1 MRIRFALSLVF
12 CLVVHA
18 GIASAEEATVQYR
31 LTGLF
36 QPDRVE
42 DLRKQ
47 TGALQ
52 VGGPTDSPTSVRLV
66 DVNYDTTVVTF
77 GYDAASRHF
86 KNAKPDQV
94 RERIGNVLRN
104 VSKGAFNIFPLSEL
118 KPEQRK
124 EERIA
129 VAGLDCKGCAYGAYR
144 TVAAIDGVE
153 RATVSFKEGW
163 LVAWIDPAR
172 TNRDALIAAL
182 EKARVTVVKDDAAP
196 ASAKTASAA
205 ATTTPTAR

>member
-1 MRIRFALSLVF
+1 MRFVLSIFF
-12 CLVVHA
+12 CLAVHA
-18 GIASAEEATVQYR
+18 GIASAEEVTVQYR

-42 DLRKQ
+42 DLRQQ
-47 TGALQ
+47 TSMLQ
-52 VGGPTDSPTSVRLV
+52 IGSPTDSPAQVRLV

-77 GYDAASRHF
+77 GYDPASKHF
-86 KNAKPDQV
+86 KNAKADQV
-94 RERIGNVLRN
+94 RERISNVLRN
-104 VSKGAFNIFPLSEL
+104 VSKGAFNIFSVSEL

-144 TVAAIDGVE
+144 TVASIDGVE

-163 LVAWIDPAR
+163 LTASIDPAR
-172 TNRDALIAAL
+172 TNREALITAL
-182 EKARVTVVKDDAAP
+182 EKARVTVVKSDAAP
-196 ASAKTASAA
+196 APAPTPAKTASA
-205 ATTTPTAR
+205 TSTAK

>member
-1 MRIRFALSLVF
+1 MRFVLSIFF
-12 CLVVHA
+12 CLAVHA
-18 GIASAEEATVQYR
+18 GIASAEEVTVQYR

-36 QPDRVE
+36 QPDRVD
-42 DLRKQ
+42 DLRQQ
-47 TGALQ
+47 TSALQ
-52 VGGPTDSPTSVRLV
+52 IGSPTDSPAAVRLV

-77 GYDAASRHF
+77 GYDPASRHF

-94 RERIGNVLRN
+94 RERISNVLRS
-104 VSKGAFNIFPLSEL
+104 VSKGAFNIFPASEL

-144 TVAAIDGVE
+144 TVASIDGVE

-163 LVAWIDPAR
+163 LMASIDPAR
-172 TNRDALIAAL
+172 TNREALITAL
-182 EKARVTVVKDDAAP
+182 EKARVTVVKNDAAP
-196 ASAKTASAA
+196 APTPTPAKAASA
-205 ATTTPTAR
+205 TSTSK

>member
-1 MRIRFALSLVF
+1 
-12 CLVVHA
+12 
-18 GIASAEEATVQYR
+18 
-31 LTGLF
+31 
-36 QPDRVE
+36 VE
-42 DLRKQ
+42 DLRQQ
-47 TGALQ
+47 TSALE
-52 VGGPTDSPTSVRLV
+52 VGSPTDSPAQVKLV
-66 DVNYDTTVVTF
+66 EVNYDTTVVTF
-77 GYDAASRHF
+77 TYDAASKHF

-94 RERIGNVLRN
+94 RERISNVLRN

-163 LVAWIDPAR
+163 LIASIDPAR
-172 TNRDALIAAL
+172 TNREALIAAL
-182 EKARVTVVKDDAAP
+182 EKARVTIVKSDAAP
-196 ASAKTASAA
+196 APAKTA
-205 ATTTPTAR
+205 ATTSR